1 MNFKMEDIYKKFETR
16 LCSYLNYLIS
26 IREIKTYAEVVE
38 YCEIPSP
45 RKIRK
50 LNELLLKITE
60 EDIKGKKPLRSALIV
75 SKIEIINGA
84 RIPNE
89 DFFRLLKYY
98 SIYRGKNDKISIA
111 KFHERLIQDLFT

>member
-1 MNFKMEDIYKKFETR
+1 MEDIYKKFKTR
-16 LCSYLNYLIS
+16 LCSYLNYLVS

-50 LNELLLKITE
+50 LNELLLEITR
-60 EDIKGKKPLRSALIV
+60 EDIKEKKPLRSALIV
-75 SKIEIINGA
+75 SKIEIINGV

-89 DFFRLLKYY
+89 DFFKLLKYY
-98 SIYRGKNDKISIA
+98 NIYRGKYDKISIA

>member
-1 MNFKMEDIYKKFETR
+1 MEEIYKKFKTR
-16 LCSYLNYLIS
+16 LCSYLNYLVS

-50 LNELLLKITE
+50 LNELLLEITR
-60 EDIKGKKPLRSALIV
+60 EDIKEKKPLRSALIV

-89 DFFRLLKYY
+89 DFFKLLKYY
-98 SIYRGKNDKISIA
+98 NIYRGKNDKISIA
-111 KFHERLIQDLFT
+111 KFYERLIQNLFI

>member
-1 MNFKMEDIYKKFETR
+1 MEDIYKKFKTR
-16 LCSYLNYLIS
+16 ICSHLNYLMS
-26 IREIKTYAEVVE
+26 IREIETYAKVAE

-50 LNELLLKITE
+50 LNELLLEITR
-60 EDIKGKKPLRSALIV
+60 EDIKEKKPLRSALIV

-89 DFFRLLKYY
+89 DFFKLLKYHN
-98 SIYRGKNDKISIA
+98 IYRGKNDKISIA
-111 KFHERLIQDLFT
+111 KFHERLIQDLFI

>member
-1 MNFKMEDIYKKFETR
+1 MEDIYKKFKTR
-16 LCSYLNYLIS
+16 LCSYLNYLVS

-50 LNELLLKITE
+50 LNELLLEITR
-60 EDIKGKKPLRSALIV
+60 EDIKEKKPLRSALIV
-75 SKIEIINGA
+75 SKIEIINGE

-89 DFFRLLKYY
+89 DFFELLRFYK
-98 SIYRGKNDKISIA
+98 IYCGKNDKISIVN
-111 KFHERLIQDLFT
+111 FHKKLIKDLFI

>member
-1 MNFKMEDIYKKFETR
+1 MEDIYKKFKTR
-16 LCSYLNYLIS
+16 LCSYLNYLVS
-26 IREIKTYAEVVE
+26 TKEIKTYAEVVE

-50 LNELLLKITE
+50 LNELLLEITR
-60 EDIKGKKPLRSALIV
+60 EDIKEKKPLRSALIV

-89 DFFRLLKYY
+89 DFFKLLKYY
-98 SIYRGKNDKISIA
+98 NIYRGKNDKISIA
-111 KFHERLIQDLFT
+111 KFYERLIQKT